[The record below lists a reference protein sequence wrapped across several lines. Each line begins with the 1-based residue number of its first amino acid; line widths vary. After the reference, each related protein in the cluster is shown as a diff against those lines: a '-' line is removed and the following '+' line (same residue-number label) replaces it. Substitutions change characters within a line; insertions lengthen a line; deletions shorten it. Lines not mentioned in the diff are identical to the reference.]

1 MKKPKIVDNVIRIP
15 SQEEFLPDVDSF
27 VEGILRGYGTEETTI
42 ADIAICVTELVNNS
56 IIHGNKSNPD
66 KEVVVEIEKSD
77 SMVEITVTDEGSG
90 FDVRHLKNPID
101 EENLLKEVGRG
112 IFIVRSLM
120 DRVDIEFPA
129 HGTRVRIAKK
139 I

>member
-1 MKKPKIVDNVIRIP
+1 MKKPIIVDNTIRIP

-27 VEGILRGYGTEETTI
+27 IEGMLRGYGTEETTI

-56 IIHGNKSNPD
+56 IIHGNKSNPQ
-66 KEVVVEIEKSD
+66 KEVVVEIGRND
-77 SMVEITVTDEGSG
+77 SMVEITITDEGKG
-90 FDVRHLKNPID
+90 FDVEHLENPID
-101 EENLLKEVGRG
+101 EKNLLKEVGRG

-120 DRVDIEFPA
+120 DKVEIDFLDR
-129 HGTRVRIAKK
+129 GTRVTIAKR

>member
-1 MKKPKIVDNVIRIP
+1 MKKPIIVDNIIRIP

-27 VEGILRGYGTEETTI
+27 IEGILRGFGTEETVI

-56 IIHGNKSNPD
+56 IIHGNKSDPD
-66 KEVVVEIEKSD
+66 KEVTVEINKID
-77 SMVEITVTDEGSG
+77 SAVEIIITDEGRG
-90 FDVRHLKNPID
+90 FDVEHLQNPID
-101 EENLLKEVGRG
+101 ERNLLKEVGRG

-120 DRVDIEFPA
+120 DRVDIEFPGR
-129 HGTRVRIAKK
+129 GTRVRIAKK

>member
-1 MKKPKIVDNVIRIP
+1 MKKPIIVNNTIRIP

-27 VEGILRGYGTEETTI
+27 IEGILRGFGTDETTI

-56 IIHGNKSNPD
+56 IIHGNKSDPD
-66 KEVVVEIEKSD
+66 KEVAVEIGKIDSVVEIT
-77 SMVEITVTDEGSG
+77 ITDEGTG
-90 FDVRHLKNPID
+90 FDIEHLESPID
-101 EENLLKEVGRG
+101 EQNLLKEVGRG

-120 DRVDIEFPA
+120 DRVDVKFLKD
-129 HGTRVRIAKK
+129 GTRVTIAKK

>member
-1 MKKPKIVDNVIRIP
+1 MKKPIIVDNIIRIP

-27 VEGILRGYGTEETTI
+27 IEGILRGFGTEETTI

-56 IIHGNKSNPD
+56 IIHGNKSDPN
-66 KEVVVEIEKSD
+66 KEVTVEIGKNND
-77 SMVEITVTDEGSG
+77 MVEITIIDEGKG
-90 FDVRHLKNPID
+90 FDAEHLDNPID
-101 EENLLKEVGRG
+101 EKNLLKEVGRG

-120 DRVDIEFPA
+120 DRVDIDFLE
-129 HGTRVRIAKK
+129 HGTRIRIAKK

>member
-56 IIHGNKSNPD
+56 IIHGNKSDPD
-66 KEVVVEIEKSD
+66 KEVVVEIDKSD
-77 SMVEITVTDEGSG
+77 STVEITVTDQGSG
-90 FDVRHLKNPID
+90 FDVGHLKNPID

-120 DRVDIEFPA
+120 DRVDIEFPGR
-129 HGTRVRIAKK
+129 GTRVRIAKK

>member
-1 MKKPKIVDNVIRIP
+1 MKKPIIVDNTIRIP

-27 VEGILRGYGTEETTI
+27 IEGILRGFGTDETTI

-56 IIHGNKSNPD
+56 IIHGNKSDPD
-66 KEVVVEIEKSD
+66 KEVAVEIGKTDSVVEIT
-77 SMVEITVTDEGSG
+77 ITDEGTG
-90 FDVRHLKNPID
+90 FDIEHLESPID
-101 EENLLKEVGRG
+101 EQNLLKEVGRG

-120 DRVDIEFPA
+120 DRVDVKFLKD
-129 HGTRVRIAKK
+129 GTRVTIAKK